1 MTSAPAAVRT
11 HSLTLQTMR
20 LIFWT
25 LKALVFFT
33 LFAFALNN
41 QHPASVKWFFGVEW
55 QAPMVFVVLASFGA
69 GCVLGVLAMVPGR
82 WRGRGLRPRTLTP
95 GQPADT
101 GTTNSAGAPTR
112 ASGDS
117 ADSPVSA
124 PPRDGL

>member
-1 MTSAPAAVRT
+1 
-11 HSLTLQTMR
+11 MR
-20 LIFWT
+20 LILWT

-55 QAPMVFVVLASFGA
+55 QAPMVFVVLASFAA

-82 WRGRGLRPRTLTP
+82 WRGRGLQAKTSAPAQR
-95 GQPADT
+95 ADT
-101 GTTNSAGAPTR
+101 GVTNSPGRPAAGSVDP
-112 ASGDS
+112 